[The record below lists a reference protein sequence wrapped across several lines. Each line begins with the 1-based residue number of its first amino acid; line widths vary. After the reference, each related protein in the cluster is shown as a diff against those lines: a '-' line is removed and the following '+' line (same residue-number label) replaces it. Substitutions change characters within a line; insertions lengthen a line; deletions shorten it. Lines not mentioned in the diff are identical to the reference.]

1 MRSYGYGRCIVAPIW
16 LLQLRFSA
24 YAEINDAISDGTT
37 PDYAVVQ
44 SVQWLSDPPPPA
56 GILSGSPT
64 QRWSRESIYKKKK
77 QSRKKIAIRLRE
89 MQNQFVLLLLVWHFY
104 YSIIG

>member
-1 MRSYGYGRCIVAPIW
+1 MRSYGYGRCIVTPIW

-64 QRWSRESIYKKKK
+64 QRWRDGVIIKNLKFNYKNPEKSECKK
-77 QSRKKIAIRLRE
+77 SEI
-89 MQNQFVLLLLVWHFY
+89 
-104 YSIIG
+104 